1 LNPLGAIYGAFVRAR
16 NRSYDRGLLKSHRLS
31 RPVIS
36 VGSLSSG
43 GAGKTPFVILLGQL
57 LNQRGISFDVL
68 SRGYGRKTRG
78 VREVDP
84 GGSPREFGD
93 EPLLIVKTLGCPVI
107 VGESRYQAGLFAE
120 ARFATQLHILDDG
133 FQHRSLARDF
143 DIVLLT
149 PEDVRDQLLPG
160 GRLRETLSSLRRADA
175 VVQVGNA
182 DHFPSGADE
191 SRIWRLRRTISF
203 TGAPSKPVVFC
214 GIARPQRFVEQLR
227 AAEVDLAAR
236 KFYRDHHAYTETDI
250 RDLLNLRDRTHAG
263 GFITTEKD
271 AINLGRHVNQLEPLA
286 IVHLVMELQQPAD
299 ALDTILRA
307 IAEPRPQ
314 A

>member
-1 LNPLGAIYGAFVRAR
+1 LNPLAAIYGAFVWAR
-16 NRSYDRGLLKSHRLS
+16 NRSYDRGVLKSHRLS
-31 RPVIS
+31 GPVIS

-57 LNQRGISFDVL
+57 LKQQGISFDVL

-78 VREVDP
+78 VLEVVPD
-84 GGSPREFGD
+84 GSAREFGD
-93 EPLLIVKTLGCPVI
+93 EPLLIAKILGCPVV
-107 VGESRYQAGLFAE
+107 VGDSRYQAGLFAE
-120 ARFATQLHILDDG
+120 AKFAHQLHILDDG

-149 PEDVRDQLLPG
+149 PEDVRDERLPG

-175 VVQVGNA
+175 VVQIGDA
-182 DHFPSGADE
+182 DYFPSGVNE
-191 SRIWRLRRTISF
+191 SRIWRVRRTISF
-203 TGAPSKPVVFC
+203 ADPPSRAVVFC
-214 GIARPQRFVEQLR
+214 GIARPQQFVEQLG
-227 AAEVDLAAR
+227 AAGIELAAR
-236 KFYRDHHAYTETDI
+236 KFYRDHHAYTETDL

-271 AINLGRHVNQLEPLA
+271 AINLGPHVHQLEPLTIA
-286 IVHLVMELQQPAD
+286 RVVMELQQAAD

>member
-1 LNPLGAIYGAFVRAR
+1 MNPLAAIYGAFVWAR
-16 NRSYDRGLLKSHRLS
+16 NRSYDRGVLKSHRLS
-31 RPVIS
+31 GPVIS

-57 LNQRGISFDVL
+57 LKQQGIGFDVL

-78 VREVDP
+78 VLEVVPD
-84 GGSPREFGD
+84 GSAREFGD
-93 EPLLIVKTLGCPVI
+93 EPLLIAKILGCPVV
-107 VGESRYQAGLFAE
+107 VGDSRYQAGLFAE
-120 ARFATQLHILDDG
+120 AKFAHQLHILDDG

-149 PEDVRDQLLPG
+149 PEDVRDERLPG

-175 VVQVGNA
+175 VVQIGDA
-182 DHFPSGADE
+182 DYFPSGVNE
-191 SRIWRLRRTISF
+191 SRIWRVRRTISF
-203 TGAPSKPVVFC
+203 ADPPSRAVVFC
-214 GIARPQRFVEQLR
+214 GIARPQQFVEQLG
-227 AAEVDLAAR
+227 AAGIELAAR
-236 KFYRDHHAYTETDI
+236 KFYRDHHAYTETDL

-271 AINLGRHVNQLEPLA
+271 AINLGPHVHQLEPLTIA
-286 IVHLVMELQQPAD
+286 RVVMELQQAAD

>member
-1 LNPLGAIYGAFVRAR
+1 MNPLGAIYGAFVWAR

-31 RPVIS
+31 GPVIS

-57 LNQRGISFDVL
+57 LKQRAISFDVL

-78 VREVDP
+78 VLQVDP
-84 GGSPREFGD
+84 DGSPREFGD
-93 EPLLIVKTLGCPVI
+93 EPLLIAKTLGCPVV

-120 ARFATQLHILDDG
+120 AKFAPQLHILDDG

-143 DIVLLT
+143 DIVLLP

-160 GRLRETLSSLRRADA
+160 GRLREILSSLRRADA
-175 VVQVGNA
+175 VVQIGDA
-182 DHFPSGADE
+182 DHFPSGVDE
-191 SRIWRLRRTISF
+191 SRIWRMRRTISF
-203 TGAPSKPVVFC
+203 ADPPSRPVVFC
-214 GIARPQRFVEQLR
+214 GIARPQQFVEQLG
-227 AAEVDLAAR
+227 ATGIEFAVK
-236 KFYRDHHAYTETDI
+236 KFYHDHHAYTETDI

-271 AINLGRHVNQLEPLA
+271 AINLGPHVSQLEPLTIA
-286 IVHLVMELQQPAD
+286 RVVMELQQPAD
-299 ALDTILRA
+299 ALDTILHA
-307 IAEPRPQ
+307 IAEPRPR

>member
-1 LNPLGAIYGAFVRAR
+1 LNPLGAIYGVFVWAQ
-16 NRSYDRGLLKSHRLS
+16 NRSYDRGLLKSNRLFG
-31 RPVIS
+31 PVIS

-57 LNQRGISFDVL
+57 LKQRGITFDVL

-78 VREVDP
+78 VLEVNPDGP
-84 GGSPREFGD
+84 APEFGD
-93 EPLLIVKTLGCPVI
+93 EPLLIAKTLGCPVI

-120 ARFATQLHILDDG
+120 AKFAPQLHILDDG

-160 GRLRETLSSLRRADA
+160 GRLRETLLSLRRAAA
-175 VVQVGNA
+175 VVQMGDA
-182 DHFPSGADE
+182 DYFRSGVNE
-191 SRIWRLRRTISF
+191 SRIWRVRRTISF
-203 TGAPSKPVVFC
+203 GGAPSKPVVFC
-214 GIARPQRFVEQLR
+214 GIARPQQFVEQLG
-227 AAEVDLAAR
+227 AAGIEFAAK
-236 KFYRDHHAYTETDI
+236 KFYRDHHAYTETDV
-250 RDLLNLRDRTHAG
+250 RDLLNLRDRTRAG

-271 AINLGRHVNQLEPLA
+271 AINLGPQVNQLEPLTIA
-286 IVHLVMELQQPAD
+286 RVVMELQQPAD

-307 IAEPRPQ
+307 ITEPRPQ